1 MDIIIANPADAKFPL
16 LEDSL
21 LEELYNSRMVI
32 CTLGRQPE
40 LGMAELESL
49 YGASALH
56 SLNNQ
61 VASVDVEARDI
72 NQNNLGGTIKIAT
85 PLITLN
91 TTKWDAIIDACQ
103 QQLIKL
109 APNIPEG
116 KITIGLSALGVRV
129 NSRDMQRAGLSLKKS
144 LKNLGHSVRLVP
156 NAAPELNSAQVLH
169 NQLTGPRGVELLLI
183 SGGQQTHIAR
193 TTSVQDIDDYT
204 RRDFGRPKRDAL
216 VGMLPPK
223 LAQIMIN
230 LAQAKPDNVLLD
242 PFCGTGVVL
251 TEAALLGLRLQGS
264 DLDSRMIDYTI
275 ANLDWLSQT
284 YGIVPSIIDLSV
296 ADAQQHNWHK
306 PIDTVVCETYLG
318 KPLVTL
324 PDVKQLQKIV
334 NDCDNL
340 VRKFLINL
348 QAQLDSGT
356 RCCIAVPAWQ
366 TPKGFITL
374 PVIDDLKKI
383 GYNQVSFSNGTGNL
397 RYYRKDQIVARQL
410 LVLTRQ

>member
-1 MDIIIANPADAKFPL
+1 
-16 LEDSL
+16 
-21 LEELYNSRMVI
+21 MVI